1 MAGSILITGGAGFL
15 GSHLAT
21 ALAREGDRVLVYDN
35 LSAGFPENLAEV
47 KEQVKFVHG
56 DILDL
61 SFLIRTMMAEKVDR
75 VIHTAALV
83 SFAPS
88 VEKPALTAKI
98 NIEGTINVLEASR
111 IVGAGRILDIS
122 SEEVYGDFQYEP
134 ADEDH
139 PHLPTMPYAITK
151 VAAEKY
157 EEFFH
162 RYFGMDVVIVRT
174 SWVYGPGLPRV
185 RVPKVFIE
193 NGLNGIPTHLASGG
207 DYRVDHTYIEDFVQG
222 ALLAFQKEDLK
233 HRVFNIASG
242 KAYTFS
248 EVAEMVKRLV
258 PGAEITVGPGF
269 LKHTQ
274 QVDAPRKGALSIERA
289 RLELGY
295 EPKYDLFEGLR
306 TYVKSYQ
313 KSGVLQERK
322 R

>member
-1 MAGSILITGGAGFL
+1 M
-15 GSHLAT
+15 GSHLAA
-21 ALAREGDRVLVYDN
+21 ALARNGNRVLVYDN
-35 LSAGFPENLAEV
+35 LSAGFPENLTELGERV
-47 KEQVKFVHG
+47 RFVHG

-61 SFLIRTMMAEKVDR
+61 SFLIRTMMAEQVER

-111 IVGAGRILDIS
+111 IVGVGRILDIS

-134 ADEDH
+134 ADEEH
-139 PHLPTMPYAITK
+139 PYLPAMPYAITK
-151 VAAEKY
+151 VAAEQY

-185 RVPKVFIE
+185 RVPKIFIE
-193 NGLNGIPTHLASGG
+193 NALSGIPTHLASGG
-207 DYRVDHTYIEDFVQG
+207 DYRVDQTYIEDFVQG
-222 ALLAFQKEDLK
+222 ALLAFHAQTPR

-242 KAYTFS
+242 KAYSFS
-248 EVAEMVKRLV
+248 ETAAMIKKLI
-258 PGAEITVGPGF
+258 PGAEITIGPGF
-269 LKHTQ
+269 LKHTE
-274 QVDAPRKGALSIERA
+274 QVEAPRKGALSVERA
-289 RLELGY
+289 RSELGY

-306 TYVKSYQ
+306 TYLESYQ
-313 KSGVLQERK
+313 KGGSPQERK
-322 R
+322 P